1 MNRFDMKKELDEA
14 GVKFSKVTD
23 RSGTDKHVARLD
35 GVEIDSDRR
44 LGELVQRLHDKFG
57 G

>member
-1 MNRFDMKKELDEA
+1 MNRFDMKKELDDV

-44 LGELVQRLHDKFG
+44 LGELIQRLYDKFG